1 MWENKITIKTV
12 IFSPTLIFL
21 LVLTLGVGGPPG
33 PASGVAAVGGG
44 PGGGP
49 GLRASGRRGPGQGV
63 EPLAAQAA
71 AAAQVRTYRDNG
83 VKHSTSSY
91 NRVCLQSSIALS
103 FADLSLSSP
112 HLLYNNNTGYL
123 SLPTYLT
130 PGLLIKF
137 FKLN

>member
-1 MWENKITIKTV
+1 
-12 IFSPTLIFL
+12 
-21 LVLTLGVGGPPG
+21 
-33 PASGVAAVGGG
+33 VGGG

-103 FADLSLSSP
+103 FADLSLFILYLLYSKDTLT
-112 HLLYNNNTGYL
+112 HLLETC
-123 SLPTYLT
+123 PFF
-130 PGLLIKF
+130 IKF
-137 FKLN
+137 LN

>member
-1 MWENKITIKTV
+1 MWENKRTIKTCKF
-12 IFSPTLIFL
+12 IPNFNFSSLF
-21 LVLTLGVGGPPG
+21 LTLGVGGPPG
-33 PASGVAAVGGG
+33 PGAGVAAVGGG

-103 FADLSLSSP
+103 FADLSLFILY
-112 HLLYNNNTGYL
+112 LLYSKDTNL
-123 SLPTYLT
+123 YLT
-130 PGLLIKF
+130 PALLIKF
-137 FKLN
+137 LN